1 MQRAIFRSF
10 GRPADVIELE
20 TFEHQPPGPGEVAV
34 RVQAAPINP
43 ADFLLITGT
52 HAFQPPLPARVGI
65 EGAGVVTAV
74 GEGVHDLAPGALV
87 VLPAGGCW
95 AEEVTCAADAVYP
108 MPAGM
113 DPRQAAM
120 LSVNPVTA
128 LCLLTRIR
136 DVVPGE
142 WILQNAAGS
151 AVGKLVVRMARDR
164 GIRTVN
170 VVRRQESAAE
180 LERLGADVVLV
191 GEEDLAR
198 RVAAATGNASVLLA
212 LDAIAGASAGR
223 LVECLGFGGTLV
235 TYGLLSGAPIQVPTA
250 RIVFEQIVVRG
261 FTRLWT
267 LRQMGRDQGRAF
279 LRELAGMVMDGR
291 LTSQVEAAYPLS
303 EIRAAL
309 RHAEQEGRDGKVM
322 LVMDPAGQ

>member
-10 GRPADVIELE
+10 GRPADVVELE
-20 TFEHQPPGPGEVAV
+20 PFEHQPPGPGEVTV
-34 RVQAAPINP
+34 KVQAAPINP
-43 ADFLLITGT
+43 ADFLLVTGT
-52 HAFQPPLPARVGI
+52 HAFRPALPARVGI
-65 EGAGVVTAV
+65 EGAGVVSAV
-74 GEGVHDLAPGALV
+74 GPGVHDLAPGDLV

-108 MPAGM
+108 MPPGM

-128 LCLLTRIR
+128 LCLLTRMR
-136 DVVPGE
+136 DLASGDWV
-142 WILQNAAGS
+142 IQNAASS
-151 AVGKLVVRMARDR
+151 AVGKLVIRMARER
-164 GIRTVN
+164 GIRTIN
-170 VVRRQESAAE
+170 VVRRPDAVSE

-191 GEEDLAR
+191 GEDDLPR
-198 RVAAATGNASVLLA
+198 RVAEATGKANVLLG

-223 LVECLGFGGTLV
+223 LVACLGFGGTLV
-235 TYGLLSGAPIQVPTA
+235 TYGLLSGEPIQVPTA
-250 RIVFEQIVVRG
+250 RIVFEEIVVRG

-267 LRQMGRDQGRAF
+267 LRQLGRDGGRAL

-291 LTSQVEAAYPLS
+291 LATDIEAAYPLS

-309 RHAEQEGRDGKVM
+309 AHAEKEARGGKVLLTM
-322 LVMDPAGQ
+322 P